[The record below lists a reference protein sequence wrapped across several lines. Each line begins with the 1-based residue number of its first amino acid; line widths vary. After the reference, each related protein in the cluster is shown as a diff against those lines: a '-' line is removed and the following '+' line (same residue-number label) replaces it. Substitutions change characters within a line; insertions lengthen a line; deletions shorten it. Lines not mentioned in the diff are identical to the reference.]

1 MKNIAILGSTGSIGR
16 NTLKVLRNLKDF
28 KVSALFGGNNIP
40 LLVKQAAE
48 FKPEYVGSFFVKN
61 RDKLK
66 KNLGKEFKIL
76 TGNDEAD
83 RIYNDKEIDVI
94 VIATAGIS
102 SYKSLIKGMKN
113 GKRICTA
120 NKETLVAF
128 SPILKDK
135 LKTLPGKLIPID
147 SEHSAIYQILSK
159 SQKNNV
165 RKIIITASGGP
176 FYDRKDLDNITPEE
190 ALNHPTWEMGKKVT
204 IDSATLMN
212 KGLEIIEASV
222 FFDLNYK
229 EIEVVI
235 HPESIIHG
243 MVEFKDGSVISQ
255 MSIPDMKIP
264 IQFALTNPDRE
275 NFPAKRLNL
284 KEIGSLNFKEIDREK
299 FPLISLSYK
308 ALREGG
314 TFPAVLVGA
323 DEVAVDSFLKKEIAF
338 SDITDIIFKVANSH
352 KINKNPTEEE
362 ITEALDWAREEAR
375 RIM

>member
-16 NTLKVLRNLKDF
+16 NTLKVLRNLNNF
-28 KVSALFGGNNIP
+28 KITALFGGNNIS
-40 LLVKQAAE
+40 LLIKQAQE
-48 FKPEYVGSFFVKN
+48 FKPEYVGSFFDKN
-61 RDKLK
+61 RDKLE

-83 RIYNDKEIDVI
+83 FIYNNKETDVI

-102 SYKSLIKGMKN
+102 SCESLIKGLEN

-128 SPILKDK
+128 SPVLKDR
-135 LKTLPGKLIPID
+135 LKKLPGELVPID

-165 RKIIITASGGP
+165 KKIIITASGGP

-190 ALNHPTWEMGKKVT
+190 ALNHPTWEMGNKVT

-222 FFDLNYK
+222 FFDLK
-229 EIEVVI
+229 CEDIEVII

-243 MVEFKDGSVISQ
+243 MVEFKDGSIISQ
-255 MSIPDMKIP
+255 MSTPDMKIP
-264 IQFALTNPDRE
+264 IQFALTNPDRA

-284 KEIGSLNFKEIDREK
+284 KEIGSLNFKEINQEK
-299 FPLISLSYK
+299 FPLIPLSYK

-314 TFPAVLVGA
+314 TLPAVLVGA
-323 DEVAVDSFLKKEIAF
+323 DEVVVDSFLKGKISF
-338 SDITDIIFKVANSH
+338 RDITNTILEVANSH
-352 KINKNPTEEE
+352 KINKNPEVEE

-375 RIM
+375 RII

>member
-16 NTLKVLRNLKDF
+16 NTLKVLKNLNGF
-28 KVSALFGGNNIP
+28 KVKALFGGNNIP
-40 LLVKQAAE
+40 LLIKQTQE
-48 FKPEYVGSFFVKN
+48 FKPEYVGSFFDKN
-61 RDKLK
+61 RDELK
-66 KNLGKEFKIL
+66 NNLRNEFKIL
-76 TGNDEAD
+76 TGNNEAD
-83 RIYNDKEIDVI
+83 LIYNNEEIDII

-102 SYKSLIKGMKN
+102 SCESLIKGLEK

-135 LKTLPGKLIPID
+135 LKKLPGELVPID

-165 RKIIITASGGP
+165 KKIIITASGGP
-176 FYDRKDLDNITPEE
+176 FYNRKNLDNITPEE

-222 FFDLNYK
+222 FFDLK
-229 EIEVVI
+229 SEDIDVII

-243 MVEFKDGSVISQ
+243 MVEFKDGSIISQ
-255 MSIPDMKIP
+255 MSTPDMKIP
-264 IQFALTNPDRE
+264 IQFALTNPDRA

-284 KEIGSLNFKEIDREK
+284 KEIGSLNFKEINQER

-308 ALREGG
+308 ALSEGG
-314 TFPAVLVGA
+314 TLPAVIVGA
-323 DEVAVDSFLKKEIAF
+323 DEVVVDGFLKGKISF
-338 SDITDIIFKVANSH
+338 QGITDTILKVANSH
-352 KINKNPTEEE
+352 KINKNPAVEE

>member
-16 NTLKVLRNLKDF
+16 NALKVIKNLKGF
-28 KVSALFGGNNIP
+28 KVSALFGGNNVS
-40 LLVKQAAE
+40 LLTQQAEE
-48 FKPEYVGSFFVKN
+48 FKPEYVGSFFKSN
-61 RDKLK
+61 KEKLEK
-66 KNLGKEFKIL
+66 SLNNNFKIL
-76 TGNDEAD
+76 IGHEEAAFL
-83 RIYNDKEIDVI
+83 YENDKIDVI

-102 SYKSLIKGMKN
+102 SYKSLIKGLEN

-128 SPILKDK
+128 SPILKNK
-135 LKTLPGKLIPID
+135 LKELPGELVPID

-159 SQKNNV
+159 SEKNNV
-165 RKIIITASGGP
+165 KKIIITASGGP
-176 FYDRKDLDNITPEE
+176 FYNRKVLDNITPED

-222 FFDLNYK
+222 FFDLVAD
-229 EIEVVI
+229 EIEVII

-255 MSIPDMKIP
+255 MSNPDMRIP
-264 IQFALTNPDRE
+264 IQFALTKPDRE
-275 NFPAKRLNL
+275 KFPTKKLNL
-284 KEIGSLNFKEIDREK
+284 KEIGSLNFKEIDQER
-299 FPLISLSYK
+299 FPLIPLSYR

-314 TFPAVLVGA
+314 TLPAVLVGA
-323 DEVAVDSFLKKEIAF
+323 DEVAVDRFLKGEISF
-338 SDITDIIFKVANSH
+338 KNITDTIVEVTKMH
-352 KINKNPTEEE
+352 KINNNPGEKE
-362 ITEALDWAREEAR
+362 IIDSLNWAREEAR

>member
-16 NTLKVLRNLKDF
+16 NALKVIKNLKGF
-28 KVSALFGGNNIP
+28 KVSALFGGNNVS
-40 LLVKQAAE
+40 LLTQQAEE
-48 FKPEYVGSFFVKN
+48 FKPEYVGSFFKSN
-61 RDKLK
+61 KEKLEK
-66 KNLGKEFKIL
+66 SLNNNFKIL
-76 TGNDEAD
+76 IGHEEAAFLYEND
-83 RIYNDKEIDVI
+83 EIDVI

-102 SYKSLIKGMKN
+102 SYKSLIKGLEN

-128 SPILKDK
+128 SPILKNK
-135 LKTLPGKLIPID
+135 LKELPGELVPID

-159 SQKNNV
+159 SEKNNV
-165 RKIIITASGGP
+165 KKIIITASGGP
-176 FYDRKDLDNITPEE
+176 FYNRKVLDNITPED

-222 FFDLNYK
+222 FFDLVAD
-229 EIEVVI
+229 EIEVII

-255 MSIPDMKIP
+255 MSNPDMRIP
-264 IQFALTNPDRE
+264 IQFALTKPDRE
-275 NFPAKRLNL
+275 KFPTKKLNL
-284 KEIGSLNFKEIDREK
+284 KEIGSLNFKEIDQER
-299 FPLISLSYK
+299 FPLIPLSYR

-314 TFPAVLVGA
+314 TLPAVLVGA
-323 DEVAVDSFLKKEIAF
+323 DEVAVDRFLKGEISF
-338 SDITDIIFKVANSH
+338 KNITDIILKVTNSH
-352 KINKNPTEEE
+352 KINKNPGEKE
-362 ITEALDWAREEAR
+362 IMEALNWAKEEAR

>member
-1 MKNIAILGSTGSIGR
+1 MKKIAILGSTGSIGR
-16 NTLKVLRNLKDF
+16 NTLKVLRNLNNF
-28 KVSALFGGNNIP
+28 KINALFGGNNIS
-40 LLVKQAAE
+40 LLIKQAQE
-48 FKPEYVGSFFVKN
+48 FKPEYVGSFFDKN
-61 RDKLK
+61 RGNLE
-66 KNLGKEFKIL
+66 KNLGNEFKIL

-102 SYKSLIKGMKN
+102 SYKSLIKGLEN

-128 SPILKDK
+128 SHILKDK

-165 RKIIITASGGP
+165 KKIIITASGGP

-190 ALNHPTWEMGKKVT
+190 ALNHPTWKMGKKVT

-222 FFDLNYK
+222 FFDLNYE

-243 MVEFKDGSVISQ
+243 MVEFKDGSIISQ
-255 MSIPDMKIP
+255 MSTPDMKIP
-264 IQFALTNPDRE
+264 IQFALTKPDRV
-275 NFPAKRLNL
+275 NSPAKRLNL
-284 KEIGSLNFKEIDREK
+284 KEIGSLNFKEIDRER

-308 ALREGG
+308 ALKEGG
-314 TFPAVLVGA
+314 TLPAVLVGA
-323 DEVAVDSFLKKEIAF
+323 DEVVVDSFLKKEIAF

-362 ITEALDWAREEAR
+362 ITEALDWAKEEAR

>member
-1 MKNIAILGSTGSIGR
+1 MKNVAILGSTGSIGR
-16 NTLKVLRNLKDF
+16 NTLKVIKNLKDF
-28 KVSALFGGNNIP
+28 NVSALFGGNNIS
-40 LLVKQAAE
+40 LLTEQAEE
-48 FKPEYVGSFFVKN
+48 FKVEYVGSFFEKN
-61 RDKLK
+61 KEELKKKLK
-66 KNLGKEFKIL
+66 NNFKIL
-76 TGNDEAD
+76 IGHEEAD
-83 RIYNDKEIDVI
+83 FIYENSEIDVI

-102 SYKSLIKGMKN
+102 SYKALIKGLEN

-128 SPILKDK
+128 SPILKKK
-135 LKTLPGKLIPID
+135 LKSLPGELVPID

-159 SQKNNV
+159 AKRNNIE
-165 RKIIITASGGP
+165 KIIITASGGP
-176 FYDRKDLDNITPEE
+176 FYNRNDLSSITPKE

-222 FFDLNYK
+222 FFDLGC
-229 EIEVVI
+229 EDIEVII

-243 MVEFKDGSVISQ
+243 MVEFKDGSIISQ

-284 KEIGSLNFKEIDREK
+284 KDISSLNFKEIDQKR
-299 FPLISLSYK
+299 FPLIPLCYK

-314 TFPAVLVGA
+314 TLPAVLVGA
-323 DEVAVDSFLKKEIAF
+323 DEVAVDRFLKGEISF
-338 SDITDIIFKVANSH
+338 KNITDTIVKVTKSH
-352 KINKNPTEEE
+352 KINKNPGEKE
-362 ITEALDWAREEAR
+362 IMEAINWAREEAR
-375 RIM
+375 RLM

>member
-16 NTLKVLRNLKDF
+16 NTLKVLKNLNNF
-28 KVSALFGGNNIP
+28 KVKALFGGNNIS
-40 LLVKQAAE
+40 LLIKQAQE
-48 FKPEYVGSFFVKN
+48 FKPEYVGSFFDTN

-66 KNLGKEFKIL
+66 GNLGKEFKIL
-76 TGNDEAD
+76 IGNDEAD
-83 RIYNDKEIDVI
+83 SIYDNKEIDVI

-102 SYKSLIKGMKN
+102 SCESLIKGLEN

-128 SPILKDK
+128 SSILKDK
-135 LKTLPGKLIPID
+135 LKKLPGKLVPID

-159 SQKNNV
+159 SQKDNV
-165 RKIIITASGGP
+165 KKIIITASGGP
-176 FYDRKDLDNITPEE
+176 FYDRKDLGNITPEE
-190 ALNHPTWEMGKKVT
+190 ALNHPTWEMGNKVT

-222 FFDLNYK
+222 FFDLK
-229 EIEVVI
+229 CEDIDVII

-243 MVEFKDGSVISQ
+243 MVEFKDGSIISQ
-255 MSIPDMKIP
+255 MSTPDMKIP
-264 IQFALTNPDRE
+264 IQFALTNPDRA

-284 KEIGSLNFKEIDREK
+284 REIGSLNFKEINREK

-308 ALREGG
+308 ALKEGG
-314 TFPAVLVGA
+314 TLPAVLVGA
-323 DEVAVDSFLKKEIAF
+323 DEVVVDSFLKGKISF
-338 SDITDIIFKVANSH
+338 RDITETILKVAKSH
-352 KINKNPTEEE
+352 KINKNPKIKE

-375 RIM
+375 RII

>member
-1 MKNIAILGSTGSIGR
+1 MTNIAILGSTGSIGR
-16 NTLKVLRNLKDF
+16 NTLKVLKNLKNF
-28 KVSALFGGNNIP
+28 KVSALFGGNNIS
-40 LLVKQAAE
+40 LLTKQAKE
-48 FKPEYVGSFFVKN
+48 FKPEYVGSFFDTN
-61 RDKLK
+61 RDKLEK
-66 KNLGKEFKIL
+66 DLGKEFKIL

-83 RIYNDKEIDVI
+83 LIYNNKEIDVI

-102 SYKSLIKGMKN
+102 SYKSLIRGLEN

-128 SPILKDK
+128 SPILKEK
-135 LKTLPGKLIPID
+135 LKKLPGELVPVD

-165 RKIIITASGGP
+165 KKIIITASGGP
-176 FYDRKDLDNITPEE
+176 FYERKDLNNITPEE
-190 ALNHPTWEMGKKVT
+190 ALDHPTWEMGDKVT

-222 FFDLNYK
+222 FFDLK
-229 EIEVVI
+229 CEDIEVII

-275 NFPAKRLNL
+275 NYPAKRLNL
-284 KEIGSLNFKEIDREK
+284 KEIGSLNFKEIDQEK

-308 ALREGG
+308 ALKHGG
-314 TFPAVLVGA
+314 TLPAVLVGA
-323 DEVAVDSFLKKEIAF
+323 DEVAVENFLKGEIAF
-338 SDITDIIFKVANSH
+338 RDITNTILKVANSH
-352 KINKNPTEEE
+352 KIDKNPGEEE